1 MFERRDEG
9 NMSHHTLNSILALL
23 APWRLIYSRN
33 RAEQLPFNYRSA
45 EMRMPKGLSFML
57 GMITGALLCA
67 GLAAVWAAPQ
77 AGQKSSSKIVLEN
90 DRVRV
95 KDAVFA
101 PGDANAGMHTHDL
114 PHVGVVIDG
123 GTLKFNYP
131 DGKTET
137 MDLPRGG
144 VGYREAN
151 VTHQP
156 INPGREPVRVIE
168 VEIK

>member
-1 MFERRDEG
+1 
-9 NMSHHTLNSILALL
+9 
-23 APWRLIYSRN
+23 
-33 RAEQLPFNYRSA
+33 
-45 EMRMPKGLSFML
+45 MRMPKGSSFIF

-67 GLAAVWAAPQ
+67 AILMAGRAVTSAQ
-77 AGQKSSSKIVLEN
+77 TGQKSSSKIVLEN

-95 KDAVFA
+95 KEAIFA
-101 PGDANAGMHTHDL
+101 PGDLNSEMHTHDL

>member
-1 MFERRDEG
+1 
-9 NMSHHTLNSILALL
+9 
-23 APWRLIYSRN
+23 
-33 RAEQLPFNYRSA
+33 
-45 EMRMPKGLSFML
+45 MRMPKGSSFIF

-67 GLAAVWAAPQ
+67 AILMAGRAVTSAQ

-95 KDAVFA
+95 KEAIFA
-101 PGDANAGMHTHDL
+101 PGDLNSEMHTHDL

>member
-1 MFERRDEG
+1 
-9 NMSHHTLNSILALL
+9 
-23 APWRLIYSRN
+23 
-33 RAEQLPFNYRSA
+33 
-45 EMRMPKGLSFML
+45 MRMPNGLSFIC
-57 GMITGALLCA
+57 GVVTGALLCA
-67 GLAAVWAAPQ
+67 GLAAVWAAPNPQ
-77 AGQKSSSKIVLEN
+77 TGRKSTSKIVLEN

-95 KDAVFA
+95 KEAVFA
-101 PGDANAGMHTHDL
+101 PGDTNAGMHTHDL

-156 INPGREPVRVIE
+156 INPGREPVKVIE

>member
-1 MFERRDEG
+1 
-9 NMSHHTLNSILALL
+9 
-23 APWRLIYSRN
+23 
-33 RAEQLPFNYRSA
+33 
-45 EMRMPKGLSFML
+45 MRKSKVLSFA
-57 GMITGALLCA
+57 GGIITGALVTASLPMVLA
-67 GLAAVWAAPQ
+67 GLGSQVGA
-77 AGQKSSSKIVLEN
+77 KSTSKVVLEN

-95 KDAVFA
+95 KEAIFA
-101 PGDANAGMHTHDL
+101 PGDTDAKMHTHEY
-114 PHVGVVIDG
+114 PHVGVIIDG
-123 GTLKFNYP
+123 GTLRFNYS

-151 VTHQP
+151 VTHQA